1 MSIKKIT
8 YSKSGVNYGVLDPV
22 KKLAQTSAASTS
34 KNLSDYG
41 FSELTS
47 TRGESAFVWKQG
59 NVYMASVIE
68 GLGTKNL
75 VADDVEK
82 ITGKNY
88 YESIAQDTVATII
101 NDLSTMGA
109 KPLSIHA
116 LWAVGD
122 NDFYKNSARIKGLIK
137 GWKEA
142 SNLAGVTW
150 GGGETPT
157 LKGVIQKNAIVL
169 GGSATGIIKS
179 KKRIISDKKLRLGDV
194 IILIKSNGINAN
206 GISLARAI
214 AKKLP
219 KGYATK
225 LKNGKIFGEEI
236 LKKSNIYAKLI
247 QNLLDENVDIH
258 YLANITGHG
267 LRKLMRGRFNF
278 TYVVNKIFDPHEIF
292 LFIQKHAGLSD
303 YEIYATYNMGQD
315 FAIFIPRKDVKKTL
329 NIIKKNKFKGID
341 AGYLEKGEKQVI
353 INQKN
358 IIYKGDLLDLR

>member
-1 MSIKKIT
+1 MKKIT
-8 YSKSGVNYGVLDPV
+8 YKQSGVNYEILDPV
-22 KKLAQTSAASTS
+22 KKLAQASAALTS

-41 FSELTS
+41 FHELTD
-47 TRGESAFVWKQG
+47 TRGESALVWKQN

-88 YESIAQDTVATII
+88 YENIAQDTVATII

-122 NDFYKNSARIKGLIK
+122 NDFYKNNARIKSLVK

-142 SNLAGVTW
+142 CNLAGATW

-157 LKGVIQKNAIVL
+157 LKGVIEKNAIVL

-179 KKRIISDKKLRLGDV
+179 KKRIISDKKLKSGDI

-206 GISLARAI
+206 GISLARTI

-225 LKNGKIFGEEI
+225 LKNGKMFGEEI
-236 LKKSNIYAKLI
+236 LKKSNVYAKLI
-247 QNLLDENVDIH
+247 QNLLDKNIDIH
-258 YLANITGHG
+258 YIANITGHG
-267 LRKLMRGRFNF
+267 LRKLMRARFDF
-278 TYVVNKIFDPHEIF
+278 TYVINKIFEPQEIF

-303 YEIYATYNMGQD
+303 YEIYGTYNMGQD
-315 FAIFIPRKDVKKTL
+315 FAIFVPKKEVQKTL
-329 NIIKKNKFKGID
+329 DIIKKNKFKGIE
-341 AGYLEKGEKQVI
+341 AGFLEKGKKQVI
-353 INQKN
+353 VNPKN
-358 IIYKGDLLDLR
+358 IIYSGDRLDLR